1 MRAIVCKTLT
11 GIDDLSLEEV
21 DSPAVKAG
29 EIKIATHACGVNF
42 LDTLIVAGKYQ
53 EKPPLPFVPGAEVAG
68 EVIEV
73 GEGVKNVKVGDRVVA
88 IASTGGYA
96 EETVVNAA
104 TAIPLPPQMDYVQ
117 AAAFP
122 LAYGTSHVALD
133 HRGKLKSGE
142 TLLVLG
148 AAGGVGLTAVEIGKL
163 MGATVIAA
171 ASTPEKLALT
181 KEKGADYTINYS
193 EENLRDRVKEITG
206 GKGVDVVYDPVGGE
220 LFHQA
225 LRSTGWEGRVLVI
238 GFASGTIPEVPVN
251 LTLVKNVSIVG
262 VYWGAYALR
271 GPAVLGGS
279 LMQLFKW
286 FSEGK
291 LSPHVSATYPLAQ
304 TQEAIRALANR
315 EATGKV
321 VVETRK

>member
-1 MRAIVCKTLT
+1 MKAIICNTLT

-21 DSPAVKAG
+21 ESPAVKAG
-29 EIKIATHACGVNF
+29 EIRIATHACGVNF

-68 EVIEV
+68 EIIEV

-96 EETVVNAA
+96 EETVVNAV

-181 KEKGADYTINYS
+181 QAKGADHVINYS
-193 EENLRDRVKEITG
+193 EENLRDRIKEITG
-206 GKGVDVVYDPVGGE
+206 GKGVDVVYDPVGGD
-220 LFHQA
+220 LFQQA
-225 LRSTGWEGRVLVI
+225 LRSLNWEGRMLVI
-238 GFASGTIPEVPVN
+238 GFASGSIPEVPVS

-271 GPAVLGGS
+271 DPAVLGGS
-279 LMQLFKW
+279 LMQLFAW

-291 LSPHVSATYPLAQ
+291 LAPHVSATYPLAQ
-304 TQEAIRALANR
+304 TQDAIRSLANR